1 MERGDISFLSPS
13 MLPCKH
19 LTISFLRVFPS
30 LLQPKKKVDVLA
42 LHWGYLRW
50 RSEQYYLLTHSPL
63 VNRAISMRQVEP
75 RGHAIIRRPLPLLPL
90 CASKQTH
97 NSTSAFLP
105 SPPSFIP
112 FIPSCSLS
120 LSLFQVMN
128 PQYALDG
135 AFLSCVT
142 RHMDEHA
149 PFGDIPRK
157 VAASVRRAVVA
168 VRAVARALHSAA
180 DIADEM
186 RKVRDCYVSGY

>member
-1 MERGDISFLSPS
+1 
-13 MLPCKH
+13 
-19 LTISFLRVFPS
+19 
-30 LLQPKKKVDVLA
+30 
-42 LHWGYLRW
+42 
-50 RSEQYYLLTHSPL
+50 
-63 VNRAISMRQVEP
+63 
-75 RGHAIIRRPLPLLPL
+75 
-90 CASKQTH
+90 
-97 NSTSAFLP
+97 
-105 SPPSFIP
+105 
-112 FIPSCSLS
+112 
-120 LSLFQVMN
+120 MN

-186 RKVRDCYVSGY
+186 RKVRNGDCHVSGY

>member
-1 MERGDISFLSPS
+1 
-13 MLPCKH
+13 ML
-19 LTISFLRVFPS
+19 T
-30 LLQPKKKVDVLA
+30 
-42 LHWGYLRW
+42 
-50 RSEQYYLLTHSPL
+50 
-63 VNRAISMRQVEP
+63 
-75 RGHAIIRRPLPLLPL
+75 
-90 CASKQTH
+90 
-97 NSTSAFLP
+97 
-105 SPPSFIP
+105 
-112 FIPSCSLS
+112 

-186 RKVRDCYVSGY
+186 RKVRRGRGLLCIWLLMVPHRVT

>member
-1 MERGDISFLSPS
+1 
-13 MLPCKH
+13 
-19 LTISFLRVFPS
+19 
-30 LLQPKKKVDVLA
+30 
-42 LHWGYLRW
+42 
-50 RSEQYYLLTHSPL
+50 
-63 VNRAISMRQVEP
+63 
-75 RGHAIIRRPLPLLPL
+75 
-90 CASKQTH
+90 
-97 NSTSAFLP
+97 
-105 SPPSFIP
+105 
-112 FIPSCSLS
+112 
-120 LSLFQVMN
+120 MN

-186 RKVRDCYVSGY
+186 RKVSRSGRGWNGVDGDPAGKLCRFMYLVIHGASPRLYSRLLGY

>member
-1 MERGDISFLSPS
+1 
-13 MLPCKH
+13 
-19 LTISFLRVFPS
+19 
-30 LLQPKKKVDVLA
+30 
-42 LHWGYLRW
+42 
-50 RSEQYYLLTHSPL
+50 
-63 VNRAISMRQVEP
+63 
-75 RGHAIIRRPLPLLPL
+75 
-90 CASKQTH
+90 
-97 NSTSAFLP
+97 
-105 SPPSFIP
+105 
-112 FIPSCSLS
+112 
-120 LSLFQVMN
+120 MN

-186 RKVRDCYVSGY
+186 RKVSIDGEGRRSTGIVMYLVPHRVT